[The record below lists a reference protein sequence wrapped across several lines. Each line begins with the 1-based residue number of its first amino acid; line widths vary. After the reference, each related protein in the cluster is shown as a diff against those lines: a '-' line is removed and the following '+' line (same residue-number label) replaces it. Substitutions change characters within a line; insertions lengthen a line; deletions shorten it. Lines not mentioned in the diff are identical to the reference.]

1 MGPKFKN
8 PAVLY
13 QLKTYLKENLNQLS
27 EMSVLNIIQA
37 YSFLNKDFPYDLLDE
52 IKVMVM
58 ITLQHNSSNLKSS
71 FLLDFLD
78 RCSTLPRNRSLT
90 SDRVHNLLDEIS
102 TRFDNDIYIAKNHTR
117 LLKIMKDFR
126 INHPKL
132 IQQIEQHSIN

>member
-1 MGPKFKN
+1 MFRYDNEQKSWIFRNLAKLEFCYYHPKFRN
-8 PAVLY
+8 PVVLY

-27 EMSVLNIIQA
+27 EMAVLNIIQA
-37 YSFLNKDFPYDLLDE
+37 YSFVSKDFPYDLLDE

-78 RCSTLPRNRSLT
+78 RCSTLPRNRTLT

-102 TRFDNDIYIAKNHTR
+102 NVIKVWI
-117 LLKIMKDFR
+117 
-126 INHPKL
+126 
-132 IQQIEQHSIN
+132 S